1 MERVDRRVRVWGGNK
16 EKGNGGEDE
25 EWREVQPKGL
35 TEILGSE
42 PEALRILAKVRSV
55 NVKGSRP

>member
-1 MERVDRRVRVWGGNK
+1 MTDEFGGGNK

-42 PEALRILAKVRSV
+42 PEALRVLAKVRSV